1 MRVITIG
8 FNQGSLL
15 RRTLLHVASFVLGA
29 FAVISL
35 LSFVCVSV
43 AKGLLPAHV
52 EATTRDDGPGVVVD
66 KPGAATKGV
75 RMKPRA
81 AGVGAA
87 IPRAT
92 GKDG

>member
-43 AKGLLPAHV
+43 AKGLLPSHV
-52 EATTRDDGPGVVVD
+52 EAAAGDDAPGVVVD
-66 KPGAATKGV
+66 KPGATKGV
-75 RMKPRA
+75 RMKPRVGGA
-81 AGVGAA
+81 GAA